1 MEIKEKCRVHYCT
14 NKREFGKNGQLMNYC
29 GHCKKLNLLNKTG
42 TWENPHIIFKNDII
56 FLTLPTPKQEQI
68 AIELAKKNNHYK
80 IICIGASI
88 SIASGQ
94 EKTVPRYLE
103 NFEFLWRLRTEPV
116 RRINR
121 LFVSLYYFL
130 KGKYF
135 QKKLD
140 YLNIYSV
147 D

>member
-1 MEIKEKCRVHYCT
+1 MKILISGY
-14 NKREFGKNGQLMNYC
+14 NGFLGKHLLRSLKFHPSNFDIGY
-29 GHCKKLNLLNKTG
+29 LNKNDFKSS
-42 TWENPHIIFKNDII
+42 EILSKKISKNDII

-94 EKTVPRYLE
+94 EKSVPKYFE
-103 NFEFLWRLRTEPV
+103 NFEFLWRLRTEPI
-116 RRINR
+116 RRLNR
-121 LFVSLYYFL
+121 LFVSFFYFFV
-130 KGKYF
+130 GKYF

-140 YLNIYSV
+140 YLNIYTV